1 VLYFVNQSSLA
12 HLKPAITQESIMN
25 QNITPEQFMNSIKQ
39 TQSAMVDMVAK
50 SIECMEKHLDLNL
63 KAAKANLADATEASG
78 QLMNVKDVPEFVA
91 TVQSA
96 SQPALAKA
104 TSYGRNVY
112 NINVETAAEFAKM
125 VEARMEEVNKAMSTS
140 INEMAKSAPA
150 GSEGMVAMV
159 KSAFAASNSA
169 FDAINKAAKQVVE
182 MVEHNVDA
190 ATKAGE
196 AAMSSAPKAAGRR
209 KSAD

>member
-1 VLYFVNQSSLA
+1 
-12 HLKPAITQESIMN
+12 MN
-25 QNITPEQFMNSIKQ
+25 QNISPEQFMNSIKQ

-78 QLMNVKDVPEFVA
+78 QLMNVKDMPEFYA
-91 TVQSA
+91 TVQSS

-104 TSYGRNVY
+104 ASYGRNIY
-112 NINVETAAEFAKM
+112 SINAETAAEFAKM

-182 MVEHNVDA
+182 MVEHNVEA
-190 ATKAGE
+190 AAKAGE
-196 AAMSSAPKAAGRR
+196 VAIASAPKSTGRR
-209 KSAD
+209 KSAE